1 MYSDHK
7 LKQRFISIDSDI
19 NDNKVQFQNYS
30 TQPTVHLF
38 EIVLADTEI
47 GNVIKEHG
55 FWLERALMTVTRQW
69 RLVSGREANS
79 NRPNLLWRFNQCH
92 AGFQRLCR
100 NAVIDPCRSVSCR
113 SIWTTP
119 TLLSIPFHL
128 SLSIY
133 TPRFPIRFIVN
144 SLAAHYTS
152 TGA

>member
-30 TQPTVHLF
+30 TQPTVHSCWYRDRQRHQRTRFL
-38 EIVLADTEI
+38 IRV
-47 GNVIKEHG
+47 V
-55 FWLERALMTVTRQW
+55 RALMTATRQ
-69 RLVSGREANS
+69 RRSVSGREANS